1 MLTFTDVI
9 LDCPDPW
16 KLAKFYAEL
25 LGWEINTDI
34 SQEDWVNL
42 RNDGV
47 ELSFQRVENYQ
58 PPTWPGQEHP
68 QQFHL
73 DFEVD
78 EFEPEH
84 RRATELGATL
94 QKSFVGE
101 SGYGWQVYTDPA
113 GHPFCLCRNP
123 PRSS

>member
-9 LDCPDPW
+9 LDCPDPR
-16 KLAKFYAEL
+16 KLAGFYAEL

-34 SQEDWVNL
+34 STEDWVNL

-47 ELSFQRVENYQ
+47 ELSFQRVENYRR
-58 PPTWPGQEHP
+58 PSWPGQEHP

-84 RRATELGATL
+84 RRVIELGATF

-113 GHPFCLCRNP
+113 GHPFCLCRNA
-123 PRSS
+123 PRP

>member
-1 MLTFTDVI
+1 MLKFTDVI

-16 KLAKFYAEL
+16 KLTEFYAEL
-25 LGWEINTDI
+25 LSWEINTDI
-34 SQEDWVNL
+34 STEDWVNL
-42 RNDGV
+42 RNDGI

-58 PPTWPGQEHP
+58 QPSWPGQEHP

-78 EFEPEH
+78 EFEAEQ
-84 RRATELGATL
+84 RRVVALGATF

-101 SGYGWQVYTDPA
+101 SGYGWQVYLDPA
-113 GHPFCLCRNP
+113 GHPFCLCRNRP
-123 PRSS
+123 QS

>member
-1 MLTFTDVI
+1 MLRFTDVI

-16 KLAKFYAEL
+16 KLAEFYAEL

-34 SQEDWVNL
+34 SQKDWVNL
-42 RNDGV
+42 QNDGV

-58 PPTWPGQEHP
+58 QPNWPDQEHP

-78 EFEPEH
+78 EFKPEQH
-84 RRATELGATL
+84 RVIKLGATL
-94 QKSFVGE
+94 QKSFIDD

-113 GHPFCLCRNP
+113 GHPFCLCRNHP
-123 PRSS
+123 QP

>member
-1 MLTFTDVI
+1 MKRSL
-9 LDCPDPW
+9 
-16 KLAKFYAEL
+16 
-25 LGWEINTDI
+25 
-34 SQEDWVNL
+34 SQKDWVNL

-58 PPTWPGQEHP
+58 RPSRPGQEHP

-78 EFEPEH
+78 EFEPGQ
-84 RRATELGATL
+84 RRAIKLGATL

-101 SGYGWQVYTDPA
+101 SGYGWQVYTDPV
-113 GHPFCLCRNP
+113 GHPFCLCRNRP
-123 PRSS
+123 QS

>member
-1 MLTFTDVI
+1 M
-9 LDCPDPW
+9 
-16 KLAKFYAEL
+16 
-25 LGWEINTDI
+25 
-34 SQEDWVNL
+34 
-42 RNDGV
+42 

-58 PPTWPGQEHP
+58 RPSWPGQEHP

-84 RRATELGATL
+84 RRVIELGAIF
-94 QKSFVGE
+94 QESFVGE
-101 SGYGWQVYTDPA
+101 SGYGRQVCTDPA

-123 PRSS
+123 QS

>member
-16 KLAKFYAEL
+16 KLAEFYAEL
-25 LGWEINTDI
+25 LGWEINTGI
-34 SQEDWVNL
+34 STKDWVNL

-47 ELSFQRVENYQ
+47 ELSFQRVENYKR
-58 PPTWPGQEHP
+58 PSWPGQEHP

-84 RRATELGATL
+84 RRVTKLGATL

-101 SGYGWQVYTDPA
+101 SGYGWQVYVDPA

-123 PRSS
+123 PRS

>member
-1 MLTFTDVI
+1 MLKFTDVI

-16 KLAKFYAEL
+16 KLAEFYAEL
-25 LGWEINTDI
+25 LSWEINTDI
-34 SQEDWVNL
+34 STEDWVNL

-58 PPTWPGQEHP
+58 QPSWPGQEHP
-68 QQFHL
+68 QGFHL

-84 RRATELGATL
+84 HRVIKLGATF

-101 SGYGWQVYTDPA
+101 SGYGWQVYLDPA

-123 PRSS
+123 PQS